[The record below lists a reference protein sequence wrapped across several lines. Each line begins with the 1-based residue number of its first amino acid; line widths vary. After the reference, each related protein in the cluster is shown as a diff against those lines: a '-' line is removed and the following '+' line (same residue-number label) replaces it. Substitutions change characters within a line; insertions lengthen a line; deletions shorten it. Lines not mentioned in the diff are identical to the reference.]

1 MFEVSKIEVAAFY
14 PEDKNKLAAALKE
27 IAELF
32 KHFEVR
38 IRMIE
43 ERLNEVDL

>member
-1 MFEVSKIEVAAFY
+1 MFEISKIQVAALN
-14 PEDKNKLAAALKE
+14 PGDKNKLAAALKE

-43 ERLNEVDL
+43 ERLNEVNL